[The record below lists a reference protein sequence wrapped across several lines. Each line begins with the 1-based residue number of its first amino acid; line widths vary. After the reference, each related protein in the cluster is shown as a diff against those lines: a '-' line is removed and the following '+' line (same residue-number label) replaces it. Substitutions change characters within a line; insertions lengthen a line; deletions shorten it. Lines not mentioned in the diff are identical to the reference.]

1 MDARF
6 REIIESLH
14 PSYVKLMEAQPTSGA
29 PPKDKSNGVYLFS
42 EGDRHLYVGRAKNI
56 TNRYDWHCIPASDH
70 NRASFAFKLAREATG
85 HTKPSYQKG
94 EFSRAGLMLNP
105 EFLAAFTE
113 AKARVRRMS
122 FRYVSEPNATRQA
135 LLEAY
140 VCIVLQTPYND
151 FDTH

>member
-1 MDARF
+1 MHLRF
-6 REIIESLH
+6 QRIVESLH
-14 PSYVKLMEAQPTSGA
+14 PAYERLMAMEPISGA
-29 PPKDKSNGVYLFS
+29 APKDRVNGIYLFS

-85 HTKPSYQKG
+85 NLKPSYQKG
-94 EFSRAGLMLNP
+94 EKSRAGLMLNP
-105 EFLAAFTE
+105 EFVAAFME
-113 AKARVRRMS
+113 AKARIRRMS
-122 FRYVSEPNATRQA
+122 FRYVSEPNPTRQA

>member
-1 MDARF
+1 MHPRF
-6 REIIESLH
+6 QKIIESLH
-14 PSYVKLMEAQPTSGA
+14 PSYERLMATVPISGA
-29 PPKDKSNGVYLFS
+29 APKDRANGIYLFS

-56 TNRYDWHCIPASDH
+56 TNRYDWHCTPTSDH

-85 HTKPSYQKG
+85 NLRPSYQKG
-94 EFSRAGLMLNP
+94 EKSRSGLMLNP
-105 EFLAAFTE
+105 DFATAFTE
-113 AKARVRRMS
+113 AKARVRRMN
-122 FRYVSEPNATRQA
+122 FRYVSEQDPTRQA